1 MKNDGKF
8 VYFVEEALGN
18 SFEAR
23 QDDVDMIRQP
33 GDTEDDDH
41 QWDDAA
47 GLGRA
52 FTGTLLINGRRT
64 LCTQEPDTV
73 MQPPSATNYDIK
85 AYRHAA

>member
-41 QWDDAA
+41 Q
-47 GLGRA
+47 
-52 FTGTLLINGRRT
+52 
-64 LCTQEPDTV
+64 
-73 MQPPSATNYDIK
+73 
-85 AYRHAA
+85 